1 MKPQA
6 PGPSSSVPMHAPSD
20 KEAVVTIDS
29 PSSPAASPAA
39 APVDP
44 ALSAL
49 PPRSRS
55 TASAAA
61 SMRSSATDDLLLE
74 SHPPSLEDTAH
85 TSASATLATR
95 ASAALTSGVKRAS
108 TALSTAASNLWS
120 LSDLRTMLQM
130 HADDPAFLTIMKG
143 EDPERM
149 TPHTLSSCRQQ
160 MQDLSE
166 LIKHAEGL
174 GTHQRKQLQ
183 SDIKAVMDALQPL
196 DHATPV
202 SSRVLK
208 SIANLVNFW
217 PVVVPSPL
225 MGKQAKTFAFTM
237 STATKGVLALSAS
250 ALRPSADGLP
260 FPLAGGQLGR
270 EANEGHLYN
279 VLINTLFLTTELP
292 KKFGDPALR
301 KQAEAVSQNM
311 AYGAG
316 LSVTFTA
323 IMLTPFL
330 WNSLSKLGNNL
341 LDKGARVGAAT
352 AQAVGLNKQAQQLR
366 ARLTPAQINEALR
379 DQLQQIRGQVDAS
392 CDAFQKAR
400 LDFVGED
407 GGKELTRTVNMQ
419 CTHLLETLDA
429 CSKRL
434 ASVLQLDGN
443 QTPSLP
449 REIHN
454 QDFSSKLALTLLA
467 TAVTGSTIYLVQPDR
482 LGTINLLS
490 DTCIVTAVMGQSAWN
505 KQATRQDAM
514 ERFKGMCGGSM
525 VIALALGAEKLSK
538 TFADKSLIE
547 SSPNA
552 QFYAGVIMSLM
563 AVTMPGPIARSA
575 EMAMNLA
582 GSGLKRLFTGPDGT
596 ALATDAPG
604 SPEEMQERMES
615 TARYLE
621 ELSPEQQDAYAR
633 MVGENVAQAVQDAGA
648 QAQAQVPHSSV
659 TITEIED
666 DDQPA
671 APEQA
676 AASSANRPR
685 AD

>member
-1 MKPQA
+1 
-6 PGPSSSVPMHAPSD
+6 
-20 KEAVVTIDS
+20 
-29 PSSPAASPAA
+29 
-39 APVDP
+39 
-44 ALSAL
+44 
-49 PPRSRS
+49 
-55 TASAAA
+55 
-61 SMRSSATDDLLLE
+61 MRSSTTDDLLLE
-74 SHPPSLEDTAH
+74 SQPSSLEDTAP
-85 TSASATLATR
+85 TSAPATLATR

-130 HADDPAFLTIMKG
+130 HADDPAFLAVMKG

-160 MQDLSE
+160 MQELGE
-166 LIKHAEGL
+166 LIEHAEGL

-250 ALRPSADGLP
+250 ALRPTADGLP
-260 FPLAGGQLGR
+260 FPLVGGGQLGR

-301 KQAEAVSQNM
+301 KQAEAVSNNM
-311 AYGAG
+311 GYGAG

-330 WNSLSKLGNNL
+330 WNSLSKLGNSM
-341 LDKGARVGAAT
+341 LDKGARLGAAT
-352 AQAVGLNKQAQQLR
+352 ADAVGLNNQAKQLR
-366 ARLTPAQINEALR
+366 ARLTPAQINDALR
-379 DQLQQIRGQVDAS
+379 GQLLEIRGQLDAS
-392 CDAFQKAR
+392 CDAFQQAR
-400 LDFVGED
+400 RSFVGED

-449 REIHN
+449 REIRN

-490 DTCIVTAVMGQSAWN
+490 DTCIVSAVMGQSAWN

-547 SSPNA
+547 SSPNS

-575 EMAMNLA
+575 ELAMKMAGSGMSMA
-582 GSGLKRLFTGPDGT
+582 GSGLKRLCTGPDGT
-596 ALATDAPG
+596 ALSTGAPD
-604 SPEEMQERMES
+604 SPEEMQEHLES

-633 MVGENVAQAVQDAGA
+633 IVGENIAQAVQDAGA
-648 QAQAQVPHSSV
+648 QAQAQAQAPAPHSSV
-659 TITEIED
+659 IITEIEE
-666 DDQPA
+666 DDQSA
-671 APEQA
+671 APEQV
-676 AASSANRPR
+676 AASSAHRPR

>member
-1 MKPQA
+1 
-6 PGPSSSVPMHAPSD
+6 
-20 KEAVVTIDS
+20 
-29 PSSPAASPAA
+29 
-39 APVDP
+39 
-44 ALSAL
+44 
-49 PPRSRS
+49 
-55 TASAAA
+55 
-61 SMRSSATDDLLLE
+61 MRSSATDDLLLE
-74 SHPPSLEDTAH
+74 SQPRSLEVAAD
-85 TSASATLATR
+85 TSAPATLATR
-95 ASAALTSGVKRAS
+95 ASAVLTSGVKRAS

-120 LSDLRTMLQM
+120 ISDLRTMLQM
-130 HADDPAFLTIMKG
+130 HANDPEFLAVMKG
-143 EDPERM
+143 ADPERM
-149 TPHTLSSCRQQ
+149 APHTLSSCRQQ
-160 MQDLSE
+160 MRELSE

-174 GTHQRKQLQ
+174 GAHQRKQLLG
-183 SDIKAVMDALQPL
+183 DIKAVMDAMQPL

-202 SSRVLK
+202 TSRVLK

-250 ALRPSADGLP
+250 ALRPTADGLP

-279 VLINTLFLTTELP
+279 VLINTLFLATELP

-301 KQAEAVSQNM
+301 KQAEAVSNNM
-311 AYGAG
+311 GYGAG

-330 WNSLSKLGNNL
+330 WNSLSKLGNTM
-341 LDKGARVGAAT
+341 LDKGARLGAAT
-352 AQAVGLNKQAQQLR
+352 ADAVGLKNQAQQLR
-366 ARLTPAQINEALR
+366 ARLTPAQINDVVR
-379 DQLQQIRGQVDAS
+379 NQLLQIRGQLDAAS
-392 CDAFQKAR
+392 DAFQQAR
-400 LDFVGED
+400 RNFIGED

-449 REIHN
+449 REIRN

-538 TFADKSLIE
+538 TFADKSLID
-547 SSPNA
+547 SSPNS

-575 EMAMNLA
+575 EMAMKMAGSGMSMA

-596 ALATDAPG
+596 PLATGAPG
-604 SPEEMQERMES
+604 SPEEMQEHLES

-621 ELSPEQQDAYAR
+621 DLSPEEQDAYAS
-633 MVGENVAQAVQDAGA
+633 MVGEIAAQAVQDAG
-648 QAQAQVPHSSV
+648 AQAQVPHSSV

-671 APEQA
+671 APEQV